1 MMNVLSAFGLNAN
14 ADLTQIS
21 SGIINSTW
29 KVKSG
34 TADYI
39 FQRIND
45 HVFASPENIHHNISA
60 VAGYLKKYDPDYLF
74 PAPILSLGG
83 TELVHMPG
91 EGYYRLFPFIVGTHT
106 IEVVETAN
114 QALEASTQFGR
125 FTAKLKN
132 FDVSQLKITIPHFH
146 DLSYRHQQFLD
157 AINNGDPDRVH
168 AEKALIARL
177 YKFDF
182 LVKQFEEITKDAAF
196 KKRVTHHDTKISNVL
211 FNVANNAVCVIDLDT
226 LMPGYFFSDV
236 GDMMR
241 TYLCPVSENE
251 ADTNK
256 IIIRPSFYHAIVQG
270 YSKEMRGELTPIEKE
285 HFFYAGQ
292 FMIYMQAI
300 RFLTDYFN
308 NDKYYQILYGNH
320 NLVRAINQTV
330 LLERLTEY
338 EMDFKNIFYE

>member
-1 MMNVLSAFGLNAN
+1 MMNVLSAFGINTN

-29 KVKSG
+29 KVKSA
-34 TADYI
+34 TSYYI
-39 FQRIND
+39 LQRIND
-45 HVFASPENIHHNISA
+45 HVFVSPENIHQNISA
-60 VAGYLKKYDPDYLF
+60 VSAYLNKYHPEYLF

-83 TELVHMPG
+83 SELVHIPG
-91 EGYYRLFPFIVGTHT
+91 EGYYRLFPFIAGTHT
-106 IEVVETAN
+106 INVVEDAK
-114 QALEASTQFGR
+114 QAFEAAEQFGR
-125 FTAKLKN
+125 FTAYLGG
-132 FDVSQLKITIPHFH
+132 FDVGQLKVTIPYFH
-146 DLSYRHQQFLD
+146 DLLYRHQQFLD
-157 AINNGDPDRVH
+157 AINTGNAERVY
-168 AEKALIARL
+168 AQQALIQRL
-177 YKFDF
+177 AKFEF
-182 LVKQFEEITKDAAF
+182 LVKQFEDISRNADF

-211 FNVANNAVCVIDLDT
+211 FNAANKAVCVIDLDT

-270 YSKEMRGELTPIEKE
+270 YSQEMREELTNAEKE

-308 NDKYYQILYGNH
+308 NDKYYQILYSNH
-320 NLVRAINQTV
+320 NLVRANNQTV
-330 LLERLTEY
+330 LLERLMDY
-338 EMDFKNIFYE
+338 EKDFKKIIYE